1 MKLSRRNFTAA
12 AFDAKHAEL
21 TEKVVK
27 DDGAI
32 TKHGSDAN
40 AQASPRGCSRAKSR
54 RLEAARANSSI
65 SHQQCSRTRREP
77 ETFPDRLARLA
88 PLDPM

>member
-1 MKLSRRNFTAA
+1 MKLSRRNFAAA

-32 TKHGSDAN
+32 TKHGSDTNARKDAN
-40 AQASPRGCSRAKSR
+40 A
-54 RLEAARANSSI
+54 
-65 SHQQCSRTRREP
+65 RTN
-77 ETFPDRLARLA
+77 AH
-88 PLDPM
+88 